1 MDETKK
7 QQWNKFWKVLKENGY
22 EKVERKL
29 IPERK
34 KMKSLYQS
42 VIGDMNWLHY
52 YKQNQKNKEQLRDGL
67 IKYLRL
73 K

>member
-34 KMKSLYQS
+34 KMKSLYRS
-42 VIGDMNWLHY
+42 MIGDVNWLHY
-52 YKQNQKNKEQLRDGL
+52 FKQNQKNKEQLRDGL

>member
-7 QQWNKFWKVLKENGY
+7 QQWDKFWKVLKESGY
-22 EKVERKL
+22 KGGERRL
-29 IPERK
+29 IPK
-34 KMKSLYQS
+34 KKEMKSLYRS
-42 VIGDMNWLHY
+42 VIGDVNWLHY
-52 YKQNQKNKEQLRDGL
+52 YKQNQKSRDQLRDGL